1 VTAGRISART
11 LVAIGGLLLISALC
25 ASAAVWQWQRA
36 EQSRAVT
43 ASFAAGGDETPL
55 PGPPAALTEA
65 ERFHRL
71 EVRGTYAAEPQFLLD
86 NMLHNGAA
94 GYHVLTPFKIADSA
108 RSLLV
113 NRGWVAAGDRST
125 LPEVGVAADARSVSG
140 RLERLPRPG
149 MRLGTALPE
158 RTVGATVV
166 QYPTAAELAER
177 LGEPLYDYQLL
188 LDSAAPDGFVR
199 DWQPPVLPPERH
211 LSYAGQWL
219 VFATGALIAAV
230 TIAIKNARLRP

>member
-1 VTAGRISART
+1 
-11 LVAIGGLLLISALC
+11 
-25 ASAAVWQWQRA
+25 
-36 EQSRAVT
+36 
-43 ASFAAGGDETPL
+43 
-55 PGPPAALTEA
+55 
-65 ERFHRL
+65 
-71 EVRGTYAAEPQFLLD
+71 
-86 NMLHNGAA
+86 
-94 GYHVLTPFKIADSA
+94 VLTPLKIAASA
-108 RSLLV
+108 RWLLV

-125 LPEVGVAADARSVSG
+125 LPDVAIAADTRSVSG

-149 MRLGTALPE
+149 MRLGTALPAE
-158 RTVGATVV
+158 RTVGAIVV
-166 QYPTAAELAER
+166 QYPTADELAER

-219 VFATGALIAAV
+219 VFATGALLAAV